1 MRTSVTDTIWL
12 ASVSSCTSPRV
23 NMSDRAWRTC
33 SPTRSRRTDRPSS
46 SWLWRIAPIH
56 HSVVTPAKAGMPI
69 SKRPRAFLDLERL
82 DHVADLDVVRVLK
95 PDAAFQTRSEEHTSE
110 LQSIMRISYAVLCLK
125 KQKYL
130 HAISNHHRMLSVI

>member
-1 MRTSVTDTIWL
+1 
-12 ASVSSCTSPRV
+12 
-23 NMSDRAWRTC
+23 MSDRAWRTC

-95 PDAAFQTRSEEHTSE
+95 PDAAFQTGAHFVDVILEAPQRSNRSEEHTSE
-110 LQSIMRISYAVLCLK
+110 LQSLMRLQYAVFCLNK
-125 KQKYL
+125 TILRQT
-130 HAISNHHRMLSVI
+130 HQ

>member
-82 DHVADLDVVRVLK
+82 DHVAD
-95 PDAAFQTRSEEHTSE
+95 RSEEHTSE
-110 LQSIMRISYAVLCLK
+110 LQSLMRISYDVFYLK
-125 KQKYL
+125 KKK
-130 HAISNHHRMLSVI
+130 

>member
-1 MRTSVTDTIWL
+1 
-12 ASVSSCTSPRV
+12 
-23 NMSDRAWRTC
+23 MSDRAWRTC

-95 PDAAFQTRSEEHTSE
+95 PDAAFQTGAHLVDVIIDAPQRSTLPGVDYDIVPYDARLEVAPD
-110 LQSIMRISYAVLCLK
+110 LAF
-125 KQKYL
+125 L
-130 HAISNHHRMLSVI
+130 HPHASRLAMLSGLSDVTHSGTADN

>member
-95 PDAAFQTRSEEHTSE
+95 PDRSEEHTSE
-110 LQSIMRISYAVLCLK
+110 LQSLMRISYAVFCLK
-125 KQKYL
+125 KKKYT
-130 HAISNHHRMLSVI
+130 HK